1 MGIIA
6 RFPAVSTRRMVFWS
20 APGPLGPRQQETGQ
34 DAAADV
40 AAAEQDDGYFSPGTP
55 AATRCV
61 AGCLAVACV
70 CIRPRPPGV
79 WRHRRAGWHPRALY
93 GVGIVRS

>member
-6 RFPAVSTRRMVFWS
+6 RFSGRFHPPDGLLIRTR
-20 APGPLGPRQQETGQ
+20 APGPRQQETGQ

-40 AAAEQDDGYFSPGTP
+40 AAAEQDDVYFSPGTP

-61 AGCLAVACV
+61 AGCLAMACV

-79 WRHRRAGWHPRALY
+79 RRHRRVGWQPRALY
-93 GVGIVRS
+93 GAGIVRS